1 METIVEQ
8 VRKVDAETIQSP
20 ILRNLVV
27 EVQTK
32 SPDRIYAENR
42 DWTDSKWSQWKQ
54 HSSYNPW

>member
-1 METIVEQ
+1 MDTIMEQ
-8 VRKVDAETIQSP
+8 VRKMDVATIQSP

-32 SPDRIYAENR
+32 SPDTLYDENR
-42 DWTDSKWSQWKQ
+42 NWTDTNWSQWKQ